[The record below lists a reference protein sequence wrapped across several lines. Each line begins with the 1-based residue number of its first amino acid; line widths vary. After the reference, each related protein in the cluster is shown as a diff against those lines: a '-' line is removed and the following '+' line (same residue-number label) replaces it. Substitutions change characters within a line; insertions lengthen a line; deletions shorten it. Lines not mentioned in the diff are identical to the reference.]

1 MKQALDKNF
10 EMIIIQGQK
19 DTFGSASDIKQALGV
34 RNNLEIID
42 AGNLTHKLSGNMG
55 ELVIECLSK
64 KGY

>member
-1 MKQALDKNF
+1 
-10 EMIIIQGQK
+10 MIIIQGQK
-19 DTFGSASDIKQALGV
+19 DTFGSASDIKQTLGV

-42 AGNLTHKLSGNMG
+42 AGNLTHKLSGTMG